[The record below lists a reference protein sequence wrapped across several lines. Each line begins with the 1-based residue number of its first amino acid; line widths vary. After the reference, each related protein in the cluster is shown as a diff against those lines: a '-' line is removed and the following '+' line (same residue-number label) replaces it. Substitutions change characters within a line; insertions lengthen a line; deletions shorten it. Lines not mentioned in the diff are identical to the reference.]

1 MRQLLWW
8 FPFMVS
14 AYGCSGNNLPLPPS
28 APAAPTPAV
37 IPSPPRPSRDDGNWT
52 PWFFVPWQPGVGPPL
67 GLNVTI
73 NAAVE
78 PDELCVS
85 DIYWQWG
92 ARACKRFVISVP
104 SDGWLHGFLHWD
116 ASAQGFDVNLIG
128 EVVLVQR
135 SGRFATS
142 EWHQVDT
149 HVFAKVEP
157 DTYDLLVLSYSNQV
171 RLPFQLRTEL
181 GSE

>member
-8 FPFMVS
+8 FPLVVFGD
-14 AYGCSGNNLPLPPS
+14 GCSSNNLPLTPTTPVAS
-28 APAAPTPAV
+28 TPA
-37 IPSPPRPSRDDGNWT
+37 ITSSPPRPNRDAGNWT
-52 PWFFVPWQPGVGPPL
+52 PWLFTSWQPGVGPPL

-78 PDELCVS
+78 PNELCVS
-85 DIYWQWG
+85 DIYQQWG
-92 ARACKRFVISVP
+92 ARACTRFVVSVP

-116 ASAQGFDVNLIG
+116 ASAQGFDLNLIG

-142 EWHQVDT
+142 EWHDVDT

-157 DTYDLLVLSYSNQV
+157 DTYDLLVLSYSNEV

-181 GSE
+181 RAE